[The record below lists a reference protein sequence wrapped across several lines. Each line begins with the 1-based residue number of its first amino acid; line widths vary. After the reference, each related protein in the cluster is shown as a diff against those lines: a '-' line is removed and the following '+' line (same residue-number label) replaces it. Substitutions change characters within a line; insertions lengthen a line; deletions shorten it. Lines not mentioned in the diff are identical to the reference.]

1 MTVDDAYL
9 YYSPEKFGLR
19 VVGELEDPLSCYDF
33 DTLVVWQHE
42 DGRILWGVDSGC
54 SCPSPFEDYDVSD
67 LYELTTAN
75 WPTFARTVDMH
86 CVDNHRGELPSSFSA
101 DKTDLL
107 RKVSELQAEA
117 RKARL
122 G

>member
-1 MTVDDAYL
+1 MTDAYL

-19 VVGELEDPLSCYDF
+19 VVGELEDPMACYDF

-54 SCPSPFEDYDVSD
+54 SCPVAFEDYDVSD
-67 LYELTTAN
+67 LYEVTTAN
-75 WPTFARTVDMH
+75 WSTFARTVDMH